1 MSRAIT
7 DTGGAP
13 ILYIN
18 LQLAANNDSV
28 VVVGRVP
35 CEAGLYLTASPVNAS
50 ASVKARRTGSGD
62 AFQDLA
68 TSPID
73 LTPYAGTV
81 VSFDFKVHSSN
92 VTGFAR
98 VALPVRVSFTP

>member
-7 DTGGAP
+7 DTGGA
-13 ILYIN
+13 
-18 LQLAANNDSV
+18 
-28 VVVGRVP
+28 
-35 CEAGLYLTASPVNAS
+35 
-50 ASVKARRTGSGD
+50 
-62 AFQDLA
+62 
-68 TSPID
+68 PID